1 MKTRIQKWGNSLGL
15 RIPKSF
21 AAEAKVEEGMPVNIS
36 VSKGRLILEP
46 IRESEY
52 RLEDLPNQMTT
63 TNIHAEVS
71 TGPRKGKE
79 AW

>member
-1 MKTRIQKWGNSLGL
+1 MKTKIQKWGDSLGL

-21 AAEAKVEEGMPVNIS
+21 AAEAKVEEGTPVNIS

-46 IRESEY
+46 IKKSEY
-52 RLEDLPNQMTT
+52 RLEDLLNQMTK